1 MEGHPEATGQ
11 PNTNYSKPDR
21 NSPKMYAASQ
31 HDALTYAMYPTAT
44 PQLTTAAKQLDKHHL
59 ASLAQPTKRLRRAI
73 STAVTSLR
81 DPLA

>member
-31 HDALTYAMYPTAT
+31 HDALTYVMYPTVT
-44 PQLTTAAKQLDKHHL
+44 PQLTTAAKQLDNHHR
-59 ASLAQPTKRLRRAI
+59 ASLAHPNKRLRRAI
-73 STAVTSLR
+73 TTAVTSLR
-81 DPLA
+81 GPLA